1 MPNKNNTISIL
12 STIQRRKKN
21 IILNYINMPILDTT
35 FYNYNTKLKTKLRNN
50 SNNYIITCDTS
61 KNAIA
66 MSTKIYLNSKAS
78 FLIHPFSRVATC
90 DTPFTNSNSNF
101 KYKKPITC
109 PINAPSSHN
118 IIQIQ
123 KEIQDQLHT
132 SCSNYTQVISSLNVS
147 QDINNSITKKPWN
160 NASDRTQPHG
170 QVSINVKTSQKENK
184 GVDVKHNSYSR
195 YLAKK
200 KSTTLKT
207 QTTQT
212 IQPIPLI
219 GNKTKYYSLTTQ
231 NSNCVSNC

>member
-1 MPNKNNTISIL
+1 
-12 STIQRRKKN
+12 
-21 IILNYINMPILDTT
+21 MPILDTT

-50 SNNYIITCDTS
+50 LLYSNNIITCDTS
-61 KNAIA
+61 NDVLTIPN
-66 MSTKIYLNSKAS
+66 KIYLNSKAA
-78 FLIHPFSRVATC
+78 FLIHPFSQVSNC

-123 KEIQDQLHT
+123 KEIQNQLHT
-132 SCSNYTQVISSLNVS
+132 SSSNYTQVISSLNVS
-147 QDINNSITKKPWN
+147 QDINNSTYKKPWN